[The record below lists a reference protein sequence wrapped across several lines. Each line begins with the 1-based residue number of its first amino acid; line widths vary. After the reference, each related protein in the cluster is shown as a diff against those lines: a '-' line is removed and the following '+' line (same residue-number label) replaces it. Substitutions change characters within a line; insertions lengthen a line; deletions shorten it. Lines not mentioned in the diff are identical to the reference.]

1 MAAKRRKQIHQWLG
15 EAEKWAAEAGDDLVA
30 AEVVLEI
37 ARARLAVK
45 PSREARHGVEDAEH
59 RLAFAKTAAHHM
71 ELARQAIARV
81 AIARR
86 RRAL

>member
-1 MAAKRRKQIHQWLG
+1 MAAKRRKRIHDWIG
-15 EAEKWAAEAGDDLVA
+15 ESEKWAAEAGDDLVA

-45 PSREARHGVEDAEH
+45 PSREARHAVEDAEQN
-59 RLAFAKTAAHHM
+59 LAFAKVAAHHM
-71 ELARQAIARV
+71 ELARQAIERA

-86 RRAL
+86 RQGG